1 MLAVMPVKSGL
12 RSYGGLQK
20 SHKKVRVA
28 DFCHFSTK
36 LANNRLFFADM

>member
-20 SHKKVRVA
+20 VSRNWEYEEIYIIELENKNIE
-28 DFCHFSTK
+28 
-36 LANNRLFFADM
+36 L